1 MKREGLARA
10 GARRVRGEG
19 GNSPLQDD
27 HNIYRY
33 VLRAVLGSDIRER
46 VRRGSRYERSVILD
60 VLPGMF
66 QAINKWASQSDC
78 NPQQSTAACFL
89 SVIENIVLE
98 LGVAACRQTVTNVG

>member
-1 MKREGLARA
+1 MRKRGGLAKA

-19 GNSPLQDD
+19 GNSPLQGD

-46 VRRGSRYERSVILD
+46 VKRGSRYERSVNAD

-66 QAINKWASQSDC
+66 QAINIWASQIDC
-78 NPQQSTAACFL
+78 DLQQSTAACFL
-89 SVIENIVLE
+89 VS
-98 LGVAACRQTVTNVG
+98 